1 MKAMEGVRRVTN
13 RMELIQ
19 GLRKSLVKARLS
31 LIAVTILLGV
41 SAVTNVVM
49 YNKLQDSKEVV
60 AKQEVQITELENTI
74 EAVETEREELA
85 IKLDIANS
93 FETLMDKVANLEDLA
108 LEAVHNAQKVVEDKI
123 TYVNK
128 YNKVRTTDISYV
140 DYVLDETTGETV
152 RTFETNEEMYVVY
165 LSNSENVE
173 LLNNNLVK
181 QYRSG
186 LNNYEEAIKE
196 VEDTVIIR
204 HDLK

>member
-74 EAVETEREELA
+74 NVVETEREELA

-108 LEAVHNAQKVVEDKI
+108 LEAAHNA
-123 TYVNK
+123 VNK
-128 YNKVRTTDISYV
+128 VEGYVSNYLLKTDISYV
-140 DYVLDETTGETV
+140 DYVLDETTGETI
-152 RTFETNEEMYVVY
+152 RTFETNKEMYVVY
-165 LSNSENVE
+165 ISNSDN
-173 LLNNNLVK
+173 VK
-181 QYRSG
+181 QLDKEISLQYNLG
-186 LNNYEEAIKE
+186 TYDYKEAINK

>member
-1 MKAMEGVRRVTN
+1 
-13 RMELIQ
+13 
-19 GLRKSLVKARLS
+19 
-31 LIAVTILLGV
+31 
-41 SAVTNVVM
+41 
-49 YNKLQDSKEVV
+49 
-60 AKQEVQITELENTI
+60 
-74 EAVETEREELA
+74 
-85 IKLDIANS
+85 
-93 FETLMDKVANLEDLA
+93 MDKVANLEDLA
-108 LEAVHNAQKVVEDKI
+108 LEAIHNAQKVVEDKI

-165 LSNSENVE
+165 LSNSENIE

>member
-19 GLRKSLVKARLS
+19 GLKSKLFKARLS

-41 SAVTNVVM
+41 SAVTKVVM

-74 EAVETEREELA
+74 NVVETEREELA

-108 LEAVHNAQKVVEDKI
+108 LEAAHNA
-123 TYVNK
+123 VNK
-128 YNKVRTTDISYV
+128 IEGYVSNYLLKTDISYV
-140 DYVLDETTGETV
+140 DYVLDETTGETI
-152 RTFETNEEMYVVY
+152 RTFETNKEMYVVY
-165 LSNSENVE
+165 ISNSDN
-173 LLNNNLVK
+173 VK
-181 QYRSG
+181 QLDKEISLQYNLG
-186 LNNYEEAIKE
+186 TYDYEEAINK

>member
-19 GLRKSLVKARLS
+19 GLRSKLLKARLS

-74 EAVETEREELA
+74 NVVETEREELA

-108 LEAVHNAQKVVEDKI
+108 LEAAHNA
-123 TYVNK
+123 VNK
-128 YNKVRTTDISYV
+128 VEGYVSNYLLKTDISYV
-140 DYVLDETTGETV
+140 DYVLDETTGETI
-152 RTFETNEEMYVVY
+152 RTFETNKEMYVVY
-165 LSNSENVE
+165 ISNND
-173 LLNNNLVK
+173 NVK
-181 QYRSG
+181 QLDKEISLQYNLG
-186 LNNYEEAIKE
+186 TYDYEEAINK

>member
-19 GLRKSLVKARLS
+19 GLKNKLLKARLS

-60 AKQEVQITELENTI
+60 AKQDVQITELENTI
-74 EAVETEREELA
+74 EVVETEREELA

-108 LEAVHNAQKVVEDKI
+108 LEAAHNA
-123 TYVNK
+123 VNK
-128 YNKVRTTDISYV
+128 IEGYVSNYLLKTDISYV
-140 DYVLDETTGETV
+140 DYVLDETTGETI
-152 RTFETNEEMYVVY
+152 RTFETNKEMYVVY
-165 LSNSENVE
+165 ISNSDN
-173 LLNNNLVK
+173 VK
-181 QYRSG
+181 QLDKEISLQYNLG
-186 LNNYEEAIKE
+186 TYDYKEAINK

>member
-19 GLRKSLVKARLS
+19 GLKSKLLKARLS

-74 EAVETEREELA
+74 EVVETEREELA

-108 LEAVHNAQKVVEDKI
+108 LEAAHNA
-123 TYVNK
+123 VNK
-128 YNKVRTTDISYV
+128 IEGYVSNYLLKTDISYV
-140 DYVLDETTGETV
+140 DYVLDETTGETI
-152 RTFETNEEMYVVY
+152 RTFETNKEMYVVY
-165 LSNSENVE
+165 ISNND
-173 LLNNNLVK
+173 NVK
-181 QYRSG
+181 QLDKEISLQYNLG
-186 LNNYEEAIKE
+186 TYDYEEAINK

>member
-41 SAVTNVVM
+41 SAVANVVM

-74 EAVETEREELA
+74 NVVETEREELA

-140 DYVLDETTGETV
+140 DYVLDETTGKTI
-152 RTFETNEEMYVVY
+152 RTFETNKEMYVVY

>member
-19 GLRKSLVKARLS
+19 GLKSKLLKARLS

-41 SAVTNVVM
+41 SAVT
-49 YNKLQDSKEVV
+49 
-60 AKQEVQITELENTI
+60 ELENTI
-74 EAVETEREELA
+74 NVVETEREELA

-108 LEAVHNAQKVVEDKI
+108 LEAAHNA
-123 TYVNK
+123 VNK
-128 YNKVRTTDISYV
+128 VEGYVSNYLLKTDISYV
-140 DYVLDETTGETV
+140 DYVLDETTGETI
-152 RTFETNEEMYVVY
+152 RTFETNKEMYVVY
-165 LSNSENVE
+165 ISNND
-173 LLNNNLVK
+173 NVK
-181 QYRSG
+181 QLDKEISLQYNLG
-186 LNNYEEAIKE
+186 TYDYEEAINK

>member
-13 RMELIQ
+13 RMELVQ
-19 GLRKSLVKARLS
+19 GLRSKLFKARLS

-74 EAVETEREELA
+74 EVVETEREELA

-93 FETLMDKVANLEDLA
+93 FETLMDKVANLVDLA
-108 LEAVHNAQKVVEDKI
+108 LEAAHNA
-123 TYVNK
+123 VNK
-128 YNKVRTTDISYV
+128 IEGYVSNYLLKTDISYV
-140 DYVLDETTGETV
+140 DYVLDETTGETI
-152 RTFETNEEMYVVY
+152 RTFETNKEMYVVY
-165 LSNSENVE
+165 ISNSDN
-173 LLNNNLVK
+173 VK
-181 QYRSG
+181 QLDKEISLQYNLG
-186 LNNYEEAIKE
+186 TYDYEEAINK

>member
-19 GLRKSLVKARLS
+19 GLKSKLLKARLS

-74 EAVETEREELA
+74 EVVETEREELA

-108 LEAVHNAQKVVEDKI
+108 LEAIHNAQKVVEDKI

-165 LSNSENVE
+165 LSNSENIE

>member
-41 SAVTNVVM
+41 SAVTNIVM

-60 AKQEVQITELENTI
+60 AKQEVKITELENTI
-74 EAVETEREELA
+74 NVVETEREELA

-108 LEAVHNAQKVVEDKI
+108 LEAAHNA
-123 TYVNK
+123 VNK
-128 YNKVRTTDISYV
+128 VEGYVSNYLLKTDISYV
-140 DYVLDETTGETV
+140 DYVLDETTGETI
-152 RTFETNEEMYVVY
+152 RTFETNKEMYVVY
-165 LSNSENVE
+165 ISNSDN
-173 LLNNNLVK
+173 VK
-181 QYRSG
+181 QLDKEISLQYNLG
-186 LNNYEEAIKE
+186 TYDYKEAINK

>member
-13 RMELIQ
+13 RMELVQ
-19 GLRKSLVKARLS
+19 NLRSKLLKARLS
-31 LIAVTILLGV
+31 LIAVTILLGI
-41 SAVTNVVM
+41 SAVTNIVM
-49 YNKLQDSKEVV
+49 YNKLQDAEEVV
-60 AKQEVQITELENTI
+60 TKQEAQITELENTI
-74 EAVETEREELA
+74 EVVETEKEELA
-85 IKLDIANS
+85 VKLDIANS
-93 FETLMDKVANLEDLA
+93 FSTLMDKVANLEDLA
-108 LEAVHNAQKVVEDKI
+108 LEAVHNAQKVIEDKI

-152 RTFETNEEMYVVY
+152 RTFETNKEMYVVY

>member
-74 EAVETEREELA
+74 NVVETEREELA

-108 LEAVHNAQKVVEDKI
+108 LEAAHNA
-123 TYVNK
+123 VNK
-128 YNKVRTTDISYV
+128 IEGYVSNYLLKTDISYV
-140 DYVLDETTGETV
+140 DYVLYETTGETI
-152 RTFETNEEMYVVY
+152 RTFETDKEMYVVY
-165 LSNSENVE
+165 ISNND
-173 LLNNNLVK
+173 NVK
-181 QYRSG
+181 QLDKEISLQYNLG
-186 LNNYEEAIKE
+186 TYDYKEAINK

>member
-13 RMELIQ
+13 RMELVQ
-19 GLRKSLVKARLS
+19 GLRSKLFKARLS

-74 EAVETEREELA
+74 EVVETEREELA

-108 LEAVHNAQKVVEDKI
+108 LEAAHNA
-123 TYVNK
+123 VNK
-128 YNKVRTTDISYV
+128 IEGYVSNYLLKTDISYV
-140 DYVLDETTGETV
+140 DYVLDETTGETI
-152 RTFETNEEMYVVY
+152 RTFETNKEMYVVY
-165 LSNSENVE
+165 ISNSDN
-173 LLNNNLVK
+173 VK
-181 QYRSG
+181 QLDKEISLQYNLG
-186 LNNYEEAIKE
+186 TYDYKEAINK

>member
-19 GLRKSLVKARLS
+19 GLKSKLLKVRLS

-49 YNKLQDSKEVV
+49 YNKLQDSNEVV

-74 EAVETEREELA
+74 EAVETEKEELA

-128 YNKVRTTDISYV
+128 YNKARTTDISYI
-140 DYVLDETTGETV
+140 DYVLDETTGETI

>member
-19 GLRKSLVKARLS
+19 GLKSKLLKARLS

-74 EAVETEREELA
+74 NVVETEREELA

-108 LEAVHNAQKVVEDKI
+108 LEAAHNA
-123 TYVNK
+123 VNK
-128 YNKVRTTDISYV
+128 IEGYVSNYLLKTDISYV
-140 DYVLDETTGETV
+140 DYVLDETTGETI
-152 RTFETNEEMYVVY
+152 RTFETNKEMYVVY
-165 LSNSENVE
+165 ISNSDN
-173 LLNNNLVK
+173 VK
-181 QYRSG
+181 QLDKEISLQYNLG
-186 LNNYEEAIKE
+186 TYDYEEAINK

>member
-13 RMELIQ
+13 RMELVQ
-19 GLRKSLVKARLS
+19 NLRSKLLKARLS
-31 LIAVTILLGV
+31 LIAVTLLLGV
-41 SAVTNVVM
+41 SAVTNIVM

-60 AKQEVQITELENTI
+60 AKQGAQITELENTI
-74 EAVETEREELA
+74 EVVETEKEELA
-85 IKLDIANS
+85 VKLDIANS
-93 FETLMDKVANLEDLA
+93 FSTLMDKVANLEDLA
-108 LEAVHNAQKVVEDKI
+108 LEAVHNAQKVIEDKI

-152 RTFETNEEMYVVY
+152 RTFETNKEMYVVY

>member
-13 RMELIQ
+13 RMELVQ
-19 GLRKSLVKARLS
+19 GLRSKLFKARLS

-74 EAVETEREELA
+74 EVVETEREELA

-108 LEAVHNAQKVVEDKI
+108 LEAAHNA
-123 TYVNK
+123 VNK
-128 YNKVRTTDISYV
+128 VEGYVSNYLLKTDISYV
-140 DYVLDETTGETV
+140 DYVLDETTGETI
-152 RTFETNEEMYVVY
+152 RTFETNKEMYVVY
-165 LSNSENVE
+165 ISNSDN
-173 LLNNNLVK
+173 VK
-181 QYRSG
+181 QLDKEISLQYNLG
-186 LNNYEEAIKE
+186 TYDYEEAINK

>member
-19 GLRKSLVKARLS
+19 GLKSKLLKARLS

-74 EAVETEREELA
+74 EVVETEREELA

-108 LEAVHNAQKVVEDKI
+108 LEAAHNA
-123 TYVNK
+123 VNK
-128 YNKVRTTDISYV
+128 VEGYVSNYLLKTDISYV
-140 DYVLDETTGETV
+140 DYVLDETTGETI
-152 RTFETNEEMYVVY
+152 RTFETNKEMYVVY
-165 LSNSENVE
+165 ISNND
-173 LLNNNLVK
+173 NVK
-181 QYRSG
+181 QLDKEISLQYNLG
-186 LNNYEEAIKE
+186 TYDYKEAINK

>member
-19 GLRKSLVKARLS
+19 GLRSKLLKARLS
-31 LIAVTILLGV
+31 LIAVTILLGI
-41 SAVTNVVM
+41 SAVTNIVM
-49 YNKLQDSKEVV
+49 YNKLQDAEEVV
-60 AKQEVQITELENTI
+60 AKQGAQITELENTI
-74 EAVETEREELA
+74 EVVETEREELA

-108 LEAVHNAQKVVEDKI
+108 LEAVHNAQKVIEDKI

>member
-74 EAVETEREELA
+74 NVVETEREELA

-108 LEAVHNAQKVVEDKI
+108 LEAAHNA
-123 TYVNK
+123 VNK
-128 YNKVRTTDISYV
+128 VEGYVSNYLLKTDISYV
-140 DYVLDETTGETV
+140 DYVLDETTGETI
-152 RTFETNEEMYVVY
+152 RTFETNKEMYVVY
-165 LSNSENVE
+165 VSNSDN
-173 LLNNNLVK
+173 VK
-181 QYRSG
+181 QLDKEISLQYNLG
-186 LNNYEEAIKE
+186 TYDYKEAINK

>member
-19 GLRKSLVKARLS
+19 GLKSKLLKARLS

-41 SAVTNVVM
+41 SAVTNIVM

-60 AKQEVQITELENTI
+60 AKQEVKITELENTI
-74 EAVETEREELA
+74 NVVETEREELA

-108 LEAVHNAQKVVEDKI
+108 LEATHNA
-123 TYVNK
+123 VNK
-128 YNKVRTTDISYV
+128 VEGYVSNYLLKTDISYV
-140 DYVLDETTGETV
+140 DYVLDETTGETI
-152 RTFETNEEMYVVY
+152 RTFETNKEMYVVY
-165 LSNSENVE
+165 ISNSDN
-173 LLNNNLVK
+173 VK
-181 QYRSG
+181 QLDKEISLQYNLG
-186 LNNYEEAIKE
+186 TYDYKEAINK

>member
-41 SAVTNVVM
+41 SAVANVVM

-60 AKQEVQITELENTI
+60 AKQDVQITELENTI
-74 EAVETEREELA
+74 EVVETEREELA

-108 LEAVHNAQKVVEDKI
+108 LEAAHNA
-123 TYVNK
+123 VNK
-128 YNKVRTTDISYV
+128 VEGYVSNYLLKTDISYV
-140 DYVLDETTGETV
+140 DYVLDDTTGETI
-152 RTFETNEEMYVVY
+152 RTFETDKEMYVVY
-165 LSNSENVE
+165 ISNND
-173 LLNNNLVK
+173 NVK
-181 QYRSG
+181 QLDKEISLQYNLG
-186 LNNYEEAIKE
+186 TYDYEEAINK

>member
-13 RMELIQ
+13 RMELVQ
-19 GLRKSLVKARLS
+19 GLRSKLFKARLS

-74 EAVETEREELA
+74 EVVETEREELA

-108 LEAVHNAQKVVEDKI
+108 LEAAHNA
-123 TYVNK
+123 VNK
-128 YNKVRTTDISYV
+128 IEGYVSNYLLKTDISYV
-140 DYVLDETTGETV
+140 DYVLDETTGETI
-152 RTFETNEEMYVVY
+152 RTFETNKEMYVVY
-165 LSNSENVE
+165 ISNRDN
-173 LLNNNLVK
+173 VK
-181 QYRSG
+181 QLDKEISLQYNLG
-186 LNNYEEAIKE
+186 TYDYEEAINK

>member
-19 GLRKSLVKARLS
+19 GLRSKLLKARLS
-31 LIAVTILLGV
+31 LIAVTMLLV
-41 SAVTNVVM
+41 LSAGMNIVM

-60 AKQEVQITELENTI
+60 TKQEIKITELENTVAAI
-74 EAVETEREELA
+74 ETEKEELA

>member
-19 GLRKSLVKARLS
+19 GLKNKLLKARLS

-41 SAVTNVVM
+41 SAATNVVM

-74 EAVETEREELA
+74 EVVETEREELA

-108 LEAVHNAQKVVEDKI
+108 LEAAHNA
-123 TYVNK
+123 VNK
-128 YNKVRTTDISYV
+128 VEGYVSNYLLKTDISYV
-140 DYVLDETTGETV
+140 DYVLDETTGETI
-152 RTFETNEEMYVVY
+152 RTFETNKEMYVVY
-165 LSNSENVE
+165 ISNSDN
-173 LLNNNLVK
+173 VK
-181 QYRSG
+181 QLDKEISLQYNLG
-186 LNNYEEAIKE
+186 TYDYKEAINK

>member
-19 GLRKSLVKARLS
+19 GLKNKLLKARLS

-74 EAVETEREELA
+74 NVVETEREELA

-93 FETLMDKVANLEDLA
+93 FETLIDKVANLEDLA
-108 LEAVHNAQKVVEDKI
+108 LEAAHNA
-123 TYVNK
+123 VNK
-128 YNKVRTTDISYV
+128 IEGYVSNYLLKTDISYV
-140 DYVLDETTGETV
+140 DYVLDETTGETI
-152 RTFETNEEMYVVY
+152 RTFETNKEMYVVY
-165 LSNSENVE
+165 ISNSDN
-173 LLNNNLVK
+173 VK
-181 QYRSG
+181 QLDKEISLQYNLG
-186 LNNYEEAIKE
+186 TYDYKEAINK

-204 HDLK
+204 NDLK

>member
-19 GLRKSLVKARLS
+19 GLKNKLLKARLS

-74 EAVETEREELA
+74 NVVETEREELA

-108 LEAVHNAQKVVEDKI
+108 LEAAHNA
-123 TYVNK
+123 VNK
-128 YNKVRTTDISYV
+128 VEGYVSNYLLKTDISYV
-140 DYVLDETTGETV
+140 DYVLDETTGETI
-152 RTFETNEEMYVVY
+152 RTFETNKEMYVVY
-165 LSNSENVE
+165 ISNSDN
-173 LLNNNLVK
+173 VK
-181 QYRSG
+181 QLDKEISLQYNLG
-186 LNNYEEAIKE
+186 TYDYEEAINK